1 MDKIKGQE
9 PQNQPQQM
17 NIVIEKRD
25 DLKHYL
31 KNAPTEISFIKFGA
45 SWCRPCQMIAPT
57 IKSLNEQV
65 FKAKKEMTFIDL
77 DVDQCSDL
85 YAFMKQKKM
94 VKGIPVIM
102 CYKKSEYKDDT
113 FYIPSDSF
121 TGASPQDI
129 VNLYR
134 RNIS

>member
-1 MDKIKGQE
+1 
-9 PQNQPQQM
+9 
-17 NIVIEKRD
+17 
-25 DLKHYL
+25 L
-31 KNAPTEISFIKFGA
+31 
-45 SWCRPCQMIAPT
+45 
-57 IKSLNEQV
+57 
-65 FKAKKEMTFIDL
+65 FKAKKEMTYIDL

-85 YAFMKQKKM
+85 YSFMKQKKM

-102 CYKKSEYKDDT
+102 CYKKSQYKDDT

>member
-9 PQNQPQQM
+9 PQIQQNQQ
-17 NIVIEKRD
+17 IFIEKRD

-31 KNAPTEISFIKFGA
+31 KHAPTEITFIKFGA

-65 FKAKKEMTFIDL
+65 FKAKKEMTYIDL

-94 VKGIPVIM
+94 IRGIPVM
-102 CYKKSEYKDDT
+102 FCYKKTRYEDST
-113 FYIPSDSF
+113 FYVPIDSVV
-121 TGASPQDI
+121 GASVSDV
-129 VNLYR
+129 VNFYR